1 MNQKLSD
8 KELLRQIM
16 YLKEW
21 NQTRLAEEFGV
32 TQPLISQ
39 ILREKKPMNTLLR
52 NFSELYLEK
61 ILTEQGEQKEHTQQE
76 E

>member
-1 MNQKLSD
+1 MEQKLSD

-21 NQTRLAEEFGV
+21 TQTRLAEEFGV

-61 ILTEQGEQKEHTQQE
+61 ILTEQEEQGEKKE
-76 E
+76 